1 MSEMLLPYSVAMC
14 TCNGE
19 RFVKEQLESIL
30 RQTVLPK
37 EIVISDDLSTDNT
50 LDIVETTL
58 KESNVSFR
66 ILRNKVRLGVGNNFL
81 QCIHQCSSPIVFTC
95 DQDDVWL
102 PQKAEQMLEVFR
114 ENPQALLVFSDG
126 QLCDENGEPLHE
138 TIWHGLRISAK
149 MAQAGDWFSYLLR
162 GGYVTG
168 AAMAIQKEL
177 SLGISTIPS
186 PWLHD
191 EWLSFSAAI
200 KDGVLAYPEELFLYR
215 QHGRNVM
222 GMKKLGFWGHVKRW
236 RNSLSE
242 IQETRGIKL
251 RYYQDLESAFDNE
264 LTKQQRESI
273 VQCIRFLEE
282 SQGLAKKKKFARLTV
297 IARNVLNK
305 AYGRFSS
312 GFFSVLRDFARSML
326 L

>member
-114 ENPQALLVFSDG
+114 ENPQALLVFSNG
-126 QLCDENGEPLHE
+126 QLVDENSHSLQAS
-138 TIWHGLRISAK
+138 IWQSLRISRK
-149 MAQAGDWFSYLLR
+149 MVKDGNWFSYLLR
-162 GGYVTG
+162 DEYVTG
-168 AAMAIQKEL
+168 AAMALRKEL
-177 SLGISTIPS
+177 VASVLTIPN

-191 EWLSFSAAI
+191 EWLAFAAAMQ
-200 KDGVLAYPEELFLYR
+200 DGLVAYPKVLFFYR
-215 QHGRNVM
+215 QHNKNVM
-222 GMKKLGFWGHVKRW
+222 GMKQL
-236 RNSLSE
+236 
-242 IQETRGIKL
+242 
-251 RYYQDLESAFDNE
+251 DNM
-264 LTKQQRESI
+264 K
-273 VQCIRFLEE
+273 
-282 SQGLAKKKKFARLTV
+282 
-297 IARNVLNK
+297 
-305 AYGRFSS
+305 
-312 GFFSVLRDFARSML
+312 
-326 L
+326 